1 MLGVLIGCGTF
12 ASIPI
17 LSELACT
24 VDFDVADTLSGLS
37 KKMIVRKIAITC
49 HKGPYSIAEPFALV
63 LIAN

>member
-37 KKMIVRKIAITC
+37 KKNDSAQDRNHM
-49 HKGPYSIAEPFALV
+49 S
-63 LIAN
+63 